1 MIADGFAIDRLQAIE
16 AEFNEFFEI
25 ESKTDIS
32 YNVRSA
38 RYLSVE
44 RQNKIVERTLQNYD
58 CLKKLSWFAVSLLP
72 EDLRVRHA
80 SQPEYYN
87 LRPGGIFYRQL
98 DNGERQYL
106 IYVLKPKSLSFKHE

>member
-1 MIADGFAIDRLQAIE
+1 MDRLAAVE
-16 AEFNEFFEI
+16 AEFGNDFEI

-58 CLKKLSWFAVSLLP
+58 FLKKLSWFCVSLLP
-72 EDLRVRHA
+72 EEMKGRHS
-80 SQPEYYN
+80 SQPEFYN
-87 LRPGGIFYRQL
+87 LRPGGIFYR
-98 DNGERQYL
+98 
-106 IYVLKPKSLSFKHE
+106 